1 MSLPDDPA
9 VDHDV
14 PVAAREARRKYGRHG
29 VAAVE
34 EAIETALEVG
44 DEGVPVAQAPVHPH

>member
-1 MSLPDDPA
+1 MRLIDDPA

-14 PVAAREARRKYGRHG
+14 PVAARKARREYGRHS

-34 EAIETALEVG
+34 EAIETTLEVG
-44 DEGVPVAQAPVHPH
+44 DEGVPVPQAPVHPH